1 MRYRAGTYELIT
13 EDEMKLKTDD
23 RVILQIK
30 GKRFEARITSASAE
44 KVFFRRNDDGK
55 QYSMSRKGFER
66 ALMALERTETQ
77 VKRWR
82 RLR

>member
-1 MRYRAGTYELIT
+1 MIYRAGNYELVT
-13 EDEMKLKTDD
+13 EDEMRLKTDD

-55 QYSMSRKGFER
+55 Q
-66 ALMALERTETQ
+66 
-77 VKRWR
+77 
-82 RLR
+82 